1 MILDYFNIIL
11 NDLKHKRL
19 RSWLTIIGI
28 IISIASIV
36 SLISLAQGFKAGV
49 NKQFE
54 NMGSD
59 KITIAPKMFVGSSPL
74 TKIDL
79 EKVKQVNGVKSASG
93 IIYKIAPLTFSNQRK
108 YAYLTGLPL
117 DKESKELF
125 ESMKSFKIVEGRD
138 LKPGDKYKILLGSY
152 AADGLFSKRIKV
164 GDSVTL
170 LGKKFRVV
178 GIVGSFGDREDD
190 SAVYVP
196 VTIARNLLN
205 EPNAEDLIFVQ
216 VDKGSEPEVVAKSIE
231 KKLDNLYG
239 VTDKT
244 EPFLVLTNEDL
255 SKRINDLLI
264 VVQVIF
270 LGIAFI
276 SILVGG
282 VGITTTMYTSVV
294 EKTKEIGIMKAVGA
308 RNSDILAI
316 FLAESSLISLIGGII
331 GLGIGVVLAKLVQII
346 SVRAMATSLIQVY
359 LTWQLLLGVLVFS
372 LFIGLLSGLS
382 PAIKASKMTPVK
394 ALRFSM

>member
-11 NDLKHKRL
+11 GDLRHKRL

-36 SLISLAQGFKAGV
+36 SLISLAQGFKAGI

-59 KITIAPKMFVGSSPL
+59 KITIAPKMFIGSSPL
-74 TKIDL
+74 TKTDL
-79 EKVKQVNGVKSASG
+79 ERVKQVNGVKSASG

-138 LKPGDKYKILLGSY
+138 LKPGDKYKIILGSY
-152 AADGLFSKRIKV
+152 AADGLFSKKVKV
-164 GDSVTL
+164 GDSVVL
-170 LGKKFRVV
+170 LGKRFRVV
-178 GIVGSFGDREDD
+178 GIVGSFGDKEDD
-190 SAVYVP
+190 SAVYIP
-196 VTIARNLLN
+196 ITMARALLD
-205 EPNAEDLIFVQ
+205 EPNSEDMIFVQ
-216 VDKGSEPEVVAKSIE
+216 VDKGSKPEVVAKNIE
-231 KKLDNLYG
+231 KKLDSLHG

-255 SKRINDLLI
+255 SKRINDLLV

-276 SILVGG
+276 SVLVGG

-316 FLAESSLISLIGGII
+316 FLAESSLISLTGGII

-346 SVRAMATSLIQVY
+346 SVKTMATSLIQVS
-359 LTWQLLLGVLVFS
+359 LTWQLLLGVLAFS

-394 ALRFSM
+394 ALRFNI

>member
-59 KITIAPKMFVGSSPL
+59 KITIAPKIFVGSSPL

-152 AADGLFSKRIKV
+152 AADGLFDKRIKV

>member
-11 NDLKHKRL
+11 KDLKHKRL

-36 SLISLAQGFKAGV
+36 SLISLAQGFKLGV

-59 KITIAPKMFVGSSPL
+59 KITIAPKMFIGSSPL
-74 TKIDL
+74 TKTDL
-79 EKVKQVNGVKSASG
+79 ERVKQVNGVKSASG
-93 IIYKIAPLTFSNQRK
+93 IIYKIAPLTFSDQRK

-117 DKESKELF
+117 DKKSKELF

-138 LKPGDKYKILLGSY
+138 LKPGDKYKVILGSY
-152 AADGLFSKRIKV
+152 AADGLFSKKVKV
-164 GDSVTL
+164 GDSVIL
-170 LGKKFRVV
+170 LGKRFRVV
-178 GIVGSFGDREDD
+178 GIVGSFGDKEDD
-190 SAVYVP
+190 SAVYIP
-196 VTIARNLLN
+196 LTIARDLLN
-205 EPNAEDLIFVQ
+205 EPNAEDIIFVQ
-216 VDKGSEPEVVAKSIE
+216 VDKGSKPEVVAKNIE
-231 KKLDNLYG
+231 KKLDSLHG

-255 SKRINDLLI
+255 SKRINDLLV

-276 SILVGG
+276 SVLVGG

-316 FLAESSLISLIGGII
+316 FLAESSLISLTGGII

-346 SVRAMATSLIQVY
+346 SVKTMATSLIQVS
-359 LTWQLLLGVLVFS
+359 LTWQLLLGVLAFS

-394 ALRFSM
+394 ALRFNI

>member
-117 DKESKELF
+117 DKESKKLF

>member
-59 KITIAPKMFVGSSPL
+59 KITIAPKIFVGSSPL

-152 AADGLFSKRIKV
+152 AADGLFDKRIKV

-178 GIVGSFGDREDD
+178 GLVGSFGDREDD

-231 KKLDNLYG
+231 KKLDNFHG

-346 SVRAMATSLIQVY
+346 SVRAMATSLIQVS